1 MPRAVQGG
9 LTALGLLALAAWPG
23 QAMAQPAVG
32 QSAIAKASAKPAA
45 AAAATAASPKRYGDF
60 IVRCSQTKSV
70 APCDMYEE
78 RGNKQTGQ
86 RLIGFSIGYMPSASR
101 YIMQLAVPLGV
112 AIDKGVTITSGKL
125 TSPAM
130 PYRRCDQAGCYVEA
144 AIDKSLIDVFGKM
157 GSDAR
162 IKVAADGGKVYS
174 YTFSFDGFTAAH
186 DDMVSE
192 NKAKAAPPDSASDAK

>member
-1 MPRAVQGG
+1 MPRAVQDG
-9 LTALGLLALAAWPG
+9 LAALGLLALAAWPG
-23 QAMAQPAVG
+23 QVMAQPAVG
-32 QSAIAKASAKPAA
+32 QPAIAKAPAKPAPAA
-45 AAAATAASPKRYGDF
+45 AAAGPKHYGDF
-60 IVRCSQTKSV
+60 IVRCATAKSV

-112 AIDKGVTITSGKL
+112 AIDKGVTITSGAL

-144 AIDKSLIDVFGKM
+144 PIDKSLIDVFTKM

-162 IKVAADGGKVYS
+162 VKVTADGGKVYS
-174 YTFSFDGFTAAH
+174 YTFSFDGFSPAH